1 MADAMP
7 QNEHRTTSFDNV
19 RTLVLS
25 GAIGDLKL
33 ITTTNSPD
41 ERVAIL
47 ARFERATAMV
57 NWDKL
62 QSELAA
68 ILQEAQS

>member
-1 MADAMP
+1 MTNKKLAP
-7 QNEHRTTSFDNV
+7 TSVENI

-33 ITTTNSPD
+33 ITTGNSPD
-41 ERVAIL
+41 DRLAIL

-68 ILQEAQS
+68 ILQGAQS